1 MTFKDLQNTSIKIR
15 AAVWLETFAPR
26 RLRKAL
32 KEVLLL
38 LVPLIIILS
47 IFFAEESHLSME
59 KLIGMSFAAIFLL
72 LIIFMFD
79 IFFYSMYFEGVRT
92 TLPEFGFLGT
102 ESSSTHSH
110 SRSHTPF
117 EVLFIALHTNPEDV
131 TLGFLNSIYGRIVF
145 SRLNVDRFAVEHFL
159 KSRALHIRG
168 EQLKLPDDPP
178 LAAYA
183 GALYDAD
190 AEFSRFL
197 LGYGF
202 TRRAFVAVTEWVASM
217 IETEKA
223 RLRWWSRDSLGR
235 IRGVAKEWTEGETEH
250 LKKYG
255 KYLLPSSSS
264 LGEELYGKR
273 VNMLE
278 RVLLRSKDAN
288 ALIIGNEKE
297 EVFLVVDELAR
308 RISDGTVL
316 SELEHKK
323 LFLLNTEA
331 FLSATDSKTDLER
344 EIVNVLDEAEKLEH
358 IIFVI
363 PDFAAFV
370 SKAESHGVDVA
381 ELLIPYFHSSHVQIV
396 ALCDKLSFIEGLE
409 RKTRL
414 LSKFQKILL
423 IENHKREAI
432 LRFLEEKVASIE
444 RKKQIFI
451 TYSALVAIAIGAEK
465 YFSDNAAAD
474 KISKFFTELMEQMK
488 QKQKRIVTERDIIE
502 LRARMPA

>member
-1 MTFKDLQNTSIKIR
+1 
-15 AAVWLETFAPR
+15 
-26 RLRKAL
+26 
-32 KEVLLL
+32 
-38 LVPLIIILS
+38 
-47 IFFAEESHLSME
+47 
-59 KLIGMSFAAIFLL
+59 
-72 LIIFMFD
+72 
-79 IFFYSMYFEGVRT
+79 
-92 TLPEFGFLGT
+92 
-102 ESSSTHSH
+102 
-110 SRSHTPF
+110 
-117 EVLFIALHTNPEDV
+117 
-131 TLGFLNSIYGRIVF
+131 
-145 SRLNVDRFAVEHFL
+145 
-159 KSRALHIRG
+159 
-168 EQLKLPDDPP
+168 
-178 LAAYA
+178 
-183 GALYDAD
+183 
-190 AEFSRFL
+190 
-197 LGYGF
+197 
-202 TRRAFVAVTEWVASM
+202 M
-217 IETEKA
+217 IETEKG

-235 IRGVAKEWTEGETEH
+235 IRGVAKEWIEGETEH

-363 PDFAAFV
+363 P
-370 SKAESHGVDVA
+370 
-381 ELLIPYFHSSHVQIV
+381 YFHSSHVQIV

-444 RKKQIFI
+444 RKKQIF
-451 TYSALVAIAIGAEK
+451 
-465 YFSDNAAAD
+465 
-474 KISKFFTELMEQMK
+474 
-488 QKQKRIVTERDIIE
+488 
-502 LRARMPA
+502 